1 MSGGDSAAA
10 AAAASPQ
17 PLPFS
22 LPKPPP
28 LMQLTPGD
36 AVRPV
41 AAAAADQSPKGSRL
55 AGRPDWPAGKPVSL
69 LAPLLPP
76 RGEPEPL
83 MPFGPSSRQPLRG
96 RLLGRCGGGSLL
108 SPAMRPGAVDRGSLM
123 VSAGRGGG
131 SAGKRGG
138 GGWGDGGGGAG
149 AAAAAALKWHPQ
161 VVLP

>member
-10 AAAASPQ
+10 AATASPQ

-41 AAAAADQSPKGSRL
+41 ASAADQSPKGTRL

-108 SPAMRPGAVDRGSLM
+108 SPSMRPGAVDRSSLM
-123 VSAGRGGG
+123 VSAGGGQ
-131 SAGKRGG
+131 
-138 GGWGDGGGGAG
+138 GAVPPREAARFCRARG
-149 AAAAAALKWHPQ
+149 AAGRETFVWC
-161 VVLP
+161 